1 MYAGITARSGI
12 LHVDSCG
19 LGSSFS
25 YLFKLYFFLNS
36 HNLIFYLLEI
46 VLSLFSF
53 YFSFYGVKIFSF
65 DLLKIDI

>member
-53 YFSFYGVKIFSF
+53 SFYGVKIFSF
-65 DLLKIDI
+65 DLLEIDI